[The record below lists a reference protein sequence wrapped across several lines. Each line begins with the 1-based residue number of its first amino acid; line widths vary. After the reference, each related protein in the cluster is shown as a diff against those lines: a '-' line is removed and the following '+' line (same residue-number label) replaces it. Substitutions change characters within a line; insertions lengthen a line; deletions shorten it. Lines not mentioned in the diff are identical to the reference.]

1 MVRAAAG
8 RVAAGRVAAGRGLAF
23 FLALLFL
30 SVLTTPPPALAED
43 AEGARAYA
51 DRVYR
56 GVVSARVVPPK
67 GSAARARSDH
77 GSGTAELQL
86 TGKDTARL
94 LLIGNVR
101 NDNDASFAAEGR
113 FVGDGWEGGTGVPV
127 TIAAD
132 GRIAGSGTNAGNRM
146 SIEGRFSGRKLDALV
161 EIRPTAATAGGFP
174 EGTLFQFRYKLVD
187 PPPMARGSG
196 GGRAADG
203 SCREIVY
210 RNKLVPNLF
219 GGTMSMVR
227 VPECRQ

>member
-1 MVRAAAG
+1 MLGVSMARAVMA
-8 RVAAGRVAAGRGLAF
+8 RGLASA
-23 FLALLFL
+23 LALLVMVP
-30 SVLTTPPPALAED
+30 SVTPTSALAENSQ
-43 AEGARAYA
+43 GARAYA

-56 GVVSARVVPPK
+56 GVVSARVTPPK
-67 GSAARARSDH
+67 GSGARARSDH
-77 GSGTAELQL
+77 GGGTAELQL

-101 NDNDASFAAEGR
+101 NDNDASFAADGR
-113 FVGDGWEGGTGVPV
+113 FVGEDWQGGTGVPV
-127 TIAAD
+127 RISAD
-132 GRIAGSGTNAGNRM
+132 GRIAGSGMNADSRM
-146 SIEGRFSGRKLDALV
+146 SIEGRFSGRKLDVLV

-187 PPPMARGSG
+187 PPPMAEGSG
-196 GGRAADG
+196 GARAGDG

-227 VPECRQ
+227 VPECWR